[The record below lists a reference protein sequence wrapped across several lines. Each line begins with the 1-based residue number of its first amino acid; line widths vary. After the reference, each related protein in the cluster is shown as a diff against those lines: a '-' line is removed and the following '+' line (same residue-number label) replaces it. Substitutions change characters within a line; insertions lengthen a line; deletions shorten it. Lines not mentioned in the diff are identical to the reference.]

1 MKSLNRTARRF
12 LILILMVSPAVAA
25 VAQGSQSS
33 TPEERATRWSS
44 WMKEHLTLE
53 PSQENPVY
61 TINLKYAQ
69 LNETLRSSASG
80 RREKFQQLRSND
92 EQKDEELQKILTD
105 TQFKTYQKKKK
116 DFQKQMLD
124 SMRK

>member
-1 MKSLNRTARRF
+1 MKSFNRTARRF
-12 LILILMVSPAVAA
+12 LVLILMVSPAVASI
-25 VAQGSQSS
+25 AQGSQSS
-33 TPEERATRWSS
+33 TPEERATRWSA
-44 WMKEHLTLE
+44 WMKENLSLE
-53 PSQENPVY
+53 PGQESPVY

-69 LNETLRSSASG
+69 LNETLRSSSSG